1 MMTPLFLLN
10 NSNGIGRL
18 ELPHEKKPVGGC
30 SLERGPGVKV
40 GHIRH
45 PSRNVKDAFIYIS
58 QEFRREF

>member
-1 MMTPLFLLN
+1 MMTLLFLLN
-10 NSNGIGRL
+10 NWKAGAATW
-18 ELPHEKKPVGGC
+18 KKPVGGC

-45 PSRNVKDAFIYIS
+45 PSRNVKDAFIYLS